1 MNALNDA
8 KHPKVPIGTSGENG
22 SLSMIHDQGW
32 TSIVRVQSPLLA
44 VVAMQAAIAELQGHP
59 VPQLIELPVPTT
71 YSKDLKDGV
80 NYSTKLPD
88 NFQDGADIAACNAVI
103 PIDELLKQ
111 SPDNT

>member
-1 MNALNDA
+1 M
-8 KHPKVPIGTSGENG
+8 
-22 SLSMIHDQGW
+22 
-32 TSIVRVQSPLLA
+32 
-44 VVAMQAAIAELQGHP
+44 
-59 VPQLIELPVPTT
+59 PTT
-71 YSKDLKDGV
+71 YSKDLKEGV